1 MQCTSKLNTPCTY
14 TPQQSKQKMNDTQKI
29 NKIIIQTKKT
39 KNSNARKAKVFTIS
53 TSAVPADTS
62 EGFMGSLFLIAP
74 LWADSGINL
83 SGALSKKHMQLW
95 KKISEVVTVGGKKKK
110 EKKKKKF
117 LSSLWTAAGVSAENL
132 HRLPHSC
139 GCWSLMEEFAQSSGI
154 LCHILESNGLRHS
167 ILLVKWPKQPGQK
180 INVSFTH
187 SSKSK
192 TCVKSLWLWHDGGH
206 YWQILFLRTLPVIPV
221 SIKRFSP
228 VHFDTSHTFIV
239 MKYPTWST
247 EESILKL
254 TNPVICHMYIYT
266 NIHTYHPYEWR

>member
-110 EKKKKKF
+110 RKKKEIPF
-117 LSSLWTAAGVSAENL
+117 ITLDRGG
-132 HRLPHSC
+132 RIC
-139 GCWSLMEEFAQSSGI
+139 G
-154 LCHILESNGLRHS
+154 ESPPTSTLLR
-167 ILLVKWPKQPGQK
+167 
-180 INVSFTH
+180 
-187 SSKSK
+187 
-192 TCVKSLWLWHDGGH
+192 
-206 YWQILFLRTLPVIPV
+206 
-221 SIKRFSP
+221 
-228 VHFDTSHTFIV
+228 
-239 MKYPTWST
+239 M
-247 EESILKL
+247 LKL
-254 TNPVICHMYIYT
+254 NGGICSIFRYTVSYIG
-266 NIHTYHPYEWR
+266 IEWPQTFHIVGEMT